1 VDPLKLAPSVEQVI
15 HGYDKDQAI
24 ADIQPLD
31 ALLSKSVARPRFQSV
46 LLASFAGL
54 ALLLAAIG
62 IYGVMSYSVAQ
73 RAHEIGIRV
82 ALGARRDQVLR
93 LVVGQG
99 LWLALIGTIAGLAGA
114 LVLTRY
120 LRSLLFDVSPT
131 DPWTFIA
138 VPAVLFV
145 VALAAS
151 YFPARRAA
159 GVDPIM
165 ALRYE

>member
-1 VDPLKLAPSVEQVI
+1 
-15 HGYDKDQAI
+15 
-24 ADIQPLD
+24 
-31 ALLSKSVARPRFQSV
+31 
-46 LLASFAGL
+46 
-54 ALLLAAIG
+54 
-62 IYGVMSYSVAQ
+62 
-73 RAHEIGIRV
+73 
-82 ALGARRDQVLR
+82 
-93 LVVGQG
+93 
-99 LWLALIGTIAGLAGA
+99 LIGTIAGLAGA